1 MYINENMSQPDRCEL
16 FGALIDTVED
26 WLEEKD
32 IKPEDISN
40 PEREDGSSAI
50 ICGDDYDHLAN
61 SFSEILGIARD
72 IDEEK
77 STSPLKENAN
87 TLIEYAD
94 NDEDFE
100 ENFGD
105 IVYSAFMDPENSL
118 EDISDDILAVFSSCK
133 TEDELELAD
142 SMLIAITGYSL
153 DSLLKQYERNFQDIE
168 R

>member
-1 MYINENMSQPDRCEL
+1 MYVSENMSQPDRCEL
-16 FGALIDTVED
+16 FGTLIDTVED
-26 WLEEKD
+26 WLEEKG

-40 PEREDGSSAI
+40 PEREDGNSVI
-50 ICGDDYDHLAN
+50 IYGDDYDYLAN

-77 STSPLKENAN
+77 FTSPLKGNAN

-94 NDEDFE
+94 SDEDFE

-105 IVYSAFMDPENSL
+105 IVYSAFMDSENSL

-133 TEDELELAD
+133 TENELKLAD
-142 SMLIAITGYSL
+142 NMLIAITGYSL
-153 DSLLKQYERNFQDIE
+153 DSLLKQYERNFQNIE